1 MDMLSV
7 LLHEYGHALGIDHH
21 ADSHNYMGTTLT
33 PGMRRMPSA
42 EELALMQQLIGEQKD
57 EMLATAT
64 LPTTPANG
72 GDEEPLP
79 LPVSLGGLAFAGLMR
94 NRYGAMST
102 DLASALAPSP
112 APSPQYAV
120 AANATFTALDTPTG
134 WLTQGDVVIDTVI
147 DPSIGSGQGYSNLA
161 TVSLTITA
169 VNDAPVAA
177 DAALTTAEDTALVV
191 TLGAYASDVDSA
203 WNASRE

>member
-1 MDMLSV
+1 LVIAIRLSPQ
-7 LLHEYGHALGIDHH
+7 
-21 ADSHNYMGTTLT
+21 ADKSLVIPLQG
-33 PGMRRMPSA
+33 
-42 EELALMQQLIGEQKD
+42 
-57 EMLATAT
+57 
-64 LPTTPANG
+64 G
-72 GDEEPLP
+72 GDGGPLP

-94 NRYGAMST
+94 NRYGAMNT

-161 TVSLTITA
+161 TVSLAITA

-177 DAALTTAEDTALVV
+177 DAALTTADDTALVV